1 MKEMKINTRQICFIM
16 LAYTAAAKLLLY
28 PTILSQLCGRD
39 LLFPAALSFL
49 TEGIV
54 IWSVAYLCSRTDKT
68 FYGLLQNALGTVV
81 ARIIYGLFALFFLM
95 SALVPVFEQK
105 QYVHN
110 IFYDTVPSI
119 GIFLP
124 FFVFAAYAAS
134 KKLINIGRCADVCL
148 PIFAVCMLFLFAMA
162 IPEVEWDNFL
172 PVLKT
177 PAKSIFGGYVGTAF
191 NFAEP
196 CWLLM
201 LMGHFKYKKG
211 DAARITLSYAG
222 GAAFVLVFLAVFYG
236 MYGAVA
242 PSRTFAVA
250 RTSLFFPAIETLGRI
265 DLIILLTLEM
275 VMLFALALNIQ
286 LSVHCISKCV
296 DWNNYMVLSFI
307 VNAVLMIV
315 IIVCDSS
322 YNSIYRL
329 YYRWSWLPVLVFT
342 VLIPLAAWALKRR
355 KRE

>member
-68 FYGLLQNALGTVV
+68 FYGLLQNTLGTVV

-148 PIFAVCMLFLFAMA
+148 
-162 IPEVEWDNFL
+162 DR
-172 PVLKT
+172 
-177 PAKSIFGGYVGTAF
+177 KSV
-191 NFAEP
+191 
-196 CWLLM
+196 
-201 LMGHFKYKKG
+201 
-211 DAARITLSYAG
+211 
-222 GAAFVLVFLAVFYG
+222 V
-236 MYGAVA
+236 
-242 PSRTFAVA
+242 
-250 RTSLFFPAIETLGRI
+250 
-265 DLIILLTLEM
+265 
-275 VMLFALALNIQ
+275 
-286 LSVHCISKCV
+286 
-296 DWNNYMVLSFI
+296 
-307 VNAVLMIV
+307 
-315 IIVCDSS
+315 
-322 YNSIYRL
+322 
-329 YYRWSWLPVLVFT
+329 
-342 VLIPLAAWALKRR
+342 
-355 KRE
+355 